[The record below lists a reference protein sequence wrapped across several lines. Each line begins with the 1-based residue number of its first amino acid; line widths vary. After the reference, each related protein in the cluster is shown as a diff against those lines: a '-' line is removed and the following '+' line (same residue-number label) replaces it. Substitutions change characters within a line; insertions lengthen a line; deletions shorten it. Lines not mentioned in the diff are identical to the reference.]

1 MRWYAVMTKSRKES
15 LAQQQLMAQGYAT
28 LFPHYRQWTTPK
40 KTKPREVI
48 KPYLTRYLFVGVREG
63 QSFYTINNTIGV
75 STVVYCGY
83 DALSIPE
90 SIIEEIRSRGDS
102 DGRIWVKGDERPE
115 FPGKPGDK
123 VKFSEKSPLFGLLAE
138 IKRVDNTGRLMVQL
152 EQLLGSTREI
162 SVSQADVELVSTAI
176 EPTSRED
183 QLPGSG
189 GSLPEG
195 EE

>member
-1 MRWYAVMTKSRKES
+1 V
-15 LAQQQLMAQGYAT
+15 
-28 LFPHYRQWTTPK
+28 
-40 KTKPREVI
+40 
-48 KPYLTRYLFVGVREG
+48 
-63 QSFYTINNTIGV
+63 
-75 STVVYCGY
+75 
-83 DALSIPE
+83 
-90 SIIEEIRSRGDS
+90 
-102 DGRIWVKGDERPE
+102 GDEGKPE
-115 FPGKPGDK
+115 FPGKIGDR
-123 VKFSEKSPLFGLLAE
+123 VKFSEKSPLFGLIAE

-183 QLPGSG
+183 LLPGSG

>member
-1 MRWYAVMTKSRKES
+1 
-15 LAQQQLMAQGYAT
+15 
-28 LFPHYRQWTTPK
+28 
-40 KTKPREVI
+40 
-48 KPYLTRYLFVGVREG
+48 VREG